1 MAAMYTQVSFWSFR
15 GERHVLEVMPLT
27 KEAGF
32 QGIEL
37 TIGETGDL
45 TPDTPAGMCKAF
57 ATAAKSLKLKLGS
70 VASGLLWKYN
80 PASASKATRDKALE
94 LTEAC
99 MRVTAELGVSHLL
112 VLTGH
117 VGVPWDHTAEV
128 VDYEEC
134 YLRSVEFGKSVG
146 KLAAKTGVTAC
157 FENVWNYFLSSPL
170 EFRQFLAD
178 VKNPSVGLY
187 LDLGNAWQ
195 TGYPQHW
202 IRLLGESVQRVHVKD
217 YRRATGLPHGFVNL
231 GDGDAPLS
239 ESIKMLRKAKYKGPI
254 TAEVIPGPRDDDEPA
269 FLKETAERLAALL
282 P

>member
-1 MAAMYTQVSFWSFR
+1 MYTQVSFWSFR
-15 GERHVLEVMPLT
+15 GERHVLEAMPLA
-27 KEAGF
+27 KESGF
-32 QGIEL
+32 DGMEL

-45 TPDTPAGMCKAF
+45 TPETPAGMCKAL

-70 VASGLLWKYN
+70 AASGLLWKHN
-80 PASASKATRDKALE
+80 PASAAKATRDKALE
-94 LTEAC
+94 VTEAC
-99 MRVTAELGVSHLL
+99 LRVTAELGVSHLL

-117 VGVPWDHTAEV
+117 VGVPWDHSAEV

-134 YLRSVEFGKSVG
+134 YQRSVEFGKAVG
-146 KLAAKTGVTAC
+146 KLAGKAGVTAC

-178 VKNPSVGLY
+178 VKSPNVGLY

-202 IRLLGESVQRVHVKD
+202 IRLLSGSIQRVHVKD
-217 YRRATGLPHGFVNL
+217 YRRTGGPHGFVNL
-231 GDGDAPLS
+231 GDGDAPLT
-239 ESIKMLRKAKYKGPI
+239 ECMKLLKKAKYKGPI
-254 TAEVIPGPRDDDEPA
+254 TAEVIPGPRDEDETA
-269 FLKETAERLAALL
+269 FLKETAERLRGLV